1 MLASRLEKTGQ
12 LDHLGASN
20 GTTPYFRDE
29 VLKKP
34 KTSPITLNIK
44 ILFFYF

>member
-20 GTTPYFRDE
+20 GTTPYFGDE
-29 VLKKP
+29 VLKKS
-34 KTSPITLNIK
+34 KTSPITLNINFF
-44 ILFFYF
+44 IFYF